1 MRIRD
6 PQESP
11 KNAEQ
16 KAITHTQ
23 RTGRR
28 PVQAL
33 CLLPQTLSSYELHSL
48 HSGRLSLS
56 CNPSLSI
63 NISLQRWPAMT
74 LNPLILSLS
83 EQKALRLYTHTAV
96 AREASPMAVSLQ
108 NSRVELSC
116 LLHILRHTSL
126 RVKRHSMCPYLLF
139 AVNRGRTKQ
148 FTESMFVVALH
159 WNGARILENKYPAK
173 QTRHL
178 HDAGLLQTRSFE
190 TQTSILPK
198 T

>member
-1 MRIRD
+1 MAGHD
-6 PQESP
+6 AQP
-11 KNAEQ
+11 A
-16 KAITHTQ
+16 
-23 RTGRR
+23 
-28 PVQAL
+28 
-33 CLLPQTLSSYELHSL
+33 HSL
-48 HSGRLSLS
+48 FIRIESSAAIHSHRSGSRKHPQWLSLFRTLEWS
-56 CNPSLSI
+56 CL
-63 NISLQRWPAMT
+63 
-74 LNPLILSLS
+74 
-83 EQKALRLYTHTAV
+83 
-96 AREASPMAVSLQ
+96 
-108 NSRVELSC
+108 C

-178 HDAGLLQTRSFE
+178 HDAGLLQTWSFE